1 MEHRIC
7 AELKRQVSLVI
18 IFYKLVNPNR
28 VEYLMENNFQIYV
41 TLYESLY
48 RRNLYNFARKEGHIF
63 ISVIQILTE
72 NLGCS
77 EFI

>member
-48 RRNLYNFARKEGHIF
+48 
-63 ISVIQILTE
+63 
-72 NLGCS
+72 
-77 EFI
+77 